1 MENEL
6 IKNGKTK
13 YLILSLLLFATI
25 VFCIC
30 LGSVNIPLAD
40 VFNAFVNSLK
50 GLEPKGPYESIIIHV
65 RTPRVLSVALVGMAL
80 SLSGAVMQ
88 GLLKNPLADGS
99 TLGVS
104 TGASLGAVLAIVLGI
119 RFTALPFAG
128 TMIMAIIFAFLS
140 LIFILSLSY
149 KLDYSLST
157 NTIILMGII
166 FSMFVNSLIS
176 LLLVFSG
183 DNIKSII
190 FWSMG
195 SLQGSTYENVV
206 VLLIA
211 VIIFS
216 IIIISK
222 SDELN
227 AFALGEE
234 IASNLGV
241 DTKKIK
247 LILLITS
254 SALIGI
260 TVSVGGTIGF
270 VGLVIP
276 HITRL
281 ITGPNHMKLLPSS
294 MFIGSSFLMVADLVA
309 RTMFKPLE
317 LPIGVVTSL
326 IGSVLFV
333 YIFSKNRMVR

>member
-1 MENEL
+1 MGKEI
-6 IKNGKTK
+6 IKNGKIK
-13 YLILSLLLFATI
+13 YLLLLLLLVMTI
-25 VFCIC
+25 IFCIC
-30 LGSVNIPLAD
+30 VGSVNIPLRD
-40 VFNAFVNSLK
+40 VFVAFLNSLK
-50 GLEPKGPYESIIIHV
+50 GLKPSGPYESIIIHV
-65 RTPRVLSVALVGMAL
+65 RTPRVFSVALVGMAL

-119 RFTALPFAG
+119 RFTSLPFAG
-128 TMIMAIIFAFLS
+128 TMIMAIVFAFLS
-140 LIFILSLSY
+140 LVFILSLSH

-195 SLQGSTYENVV
+195 SLQGSTYENVI
-206 VLLIA
+206 VLL
-211 VIIFS
+211 VSVLIFS
-216 IIIISK
+216 FVIISK

-234 IASNLGV
+234 IAGNLGV
-241 DTKKIK
+241 DIKKIK
-247 LILLITS
+247 LVLLITA

-276 HITRL
+276 HMTRL
-281 ITGPNHMKLLPSS
+281 ITGPNHRKLLPAS
-294 MFIGSSFLMVADLVA
+294 MFVGSTFLMMADLVA
-309 RTMFKPLE
+309 RTLFKPLE